1 MGEQALARV
10 SHWGSRKRMA
20 LHQAAMV
27 GNSETLSALI
37 QGGCALDLQDR
48 DGNTALHEASWHG
61 FSTCVKLLVK
71 AAADVNVRNKA
82 GNIALHLASQNSH
95 VSSLRLLLVGGSN
108 IDTKNNVSETC
119 LHVAARYDNRDVV
132 KLLISSQCSLT
143 EKNER
148 GDTALHIAAA
158 LNHKKTV
165 QLLLEAGIDANLRNN
180 AGRTALDKARDNNHK
195 ELAVLL
201 ARAPQVHRFL
211 RGRTVK
217 KQRERQRK
225 PVAMLEQ
232 GCSSATEEVP
242 SFEQQLEQS
251 KGFKMRTHLLYQD
264 RVTSPISH
272 GKHKTRK
279 QEEKDE
285 IRGEKNVKNRDRKQH
300 LFEDS
305 DDLCPQFGK
314 SYQLYTL
321 YRDKD
326 GNVRQSPA
334 SGCHCKP
341 LFKKLESELKSTQ
354 EEMRLQ
360 ILNVQEEVNSRIGQM
375 DQRNRQQAAVRGEL
389 KRWCVSQL
397 SSRDVPTTPTSSPYC
412 RLLHSPSVGQSSRES
427 SLESLPL
434 LSVSEDSSTSLAT
447 YVNITPSWSSCSL
460 GSEPETSSRKYFEM
474 KVDRSPDDYENT
486 ALFPLS
492 GSNRRLKSAAP
503 SRQPMGIQESDS
515 SAALPVKGE
524 GFGRSSS
531 SSVSSDCTPR
541 WFPPKGRTQEPRGQ
555 ELVRVGHNQDTTV
568 EIYMDRPPTETTFT
582 QERSNLH
589 AIEVTQRFFETV
601 SSQLELWYERKIVEV
616 EKQTE
621 VQAQRDKQELLQR
634 IGSLE
639 AELKSL
645 RINQSTENTASNHST
660 ELRD

>member
-1 MGEQALARV
+1 
-10 SHWGSRKRMA
+10 
-20 LHQAAMV
+20 
-27 GNSETLSALI
+27 
-37 QGGCALDLQDR
+37 
-48 DGNTALHEASWHG
+48 
-61 FSTCVKLLVK
+61 
-71 AAADVNVRNKA
+71 
-82 GNIALHLASQNSH
+82 
-95 VSSLRLLLVGGSN
+95 
-108 IDTKNNVSETC
+108 
-119 LHVAARYDNRDVV
+119 
-132 KLLISSQCSLT
+132 
-143 EKNER
+143 
-148 GDTALHIAAA
+148 
-158 LNHKKTV
+158 
-165 QLLLEAGIDANLRNN
+165 
-180 AGRTALDKARDNNHK
+180 
-195 ELAVLL
+195 
-201 ARAPQVHRFL
+201 
-211 RGRTVK
+211 
-217 KQRERQRK
+217 
-225 PVAMLEQ
+225 MLEQ

-375 DQRNRQQAAVRGEL
+375 DQRNRQQIKVADMINQARVAAERRHLMLKMEEQAAQGREEARMTQAAVRGEL